1 MRILHGYTSFG
12 LISGILGT
20 IFLLRSKLKS
30 IPALPLTGLLIFNSY
45 CLILNT
51 WIAFQGMGIPHGRAF
66 HVLLAGLLTLNFF
79 AINRGALGPIN
90 EP

>member
-12 LISGILGT
+12 LVSGILGT
-20 IFLLRSKLKS
+20 ILLLRSQSKI
-30 IPALPLTGLLIFNSY
+30 IPVLSLTGLLIFNSY

-51 WIAFQGMGIPHGRAF
+51 WIAFHGMGIPHGRAF
-66 HVLLAGLLTLNFF
+66 HILLAALLTLNFF
-79 AINRGALGPIN
+79 AINRGALRPIN